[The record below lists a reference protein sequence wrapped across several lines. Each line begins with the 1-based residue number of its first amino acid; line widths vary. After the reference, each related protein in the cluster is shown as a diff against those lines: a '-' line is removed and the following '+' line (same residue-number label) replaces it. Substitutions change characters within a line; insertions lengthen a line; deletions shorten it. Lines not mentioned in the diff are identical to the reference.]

1 MTPALVVAGLETVL
15 DRVLRLDPDIGPR
28 LAALNGAI
36 IAIESTDLG
45 LNCYLLPGPHG
56 VQLLDRYDG
65 EPTVRIRGSLAA
77 LVRQSSGRQQGGEVA
92 VEGDAAVGREFQAIL
107 MDLHIDWEEQLSQV
121 IGDVAA
127 YRLGR
132 LWRGFRD
139 WGQQTSGVLLRDS
152 GEYLQQELRVLP
164 PHHAVEQ
171 FLTAVD
177 VLREDTDRLAL
188 RIERLRRQL
197 TVDESA

>member
-1 MTPALVVAGLETVL
+1 MTPALVAAGLETVL
-15 DRVLRLDPDIGPR
+15 DRVLRLDPDVGPR

-45 LNCYLLPGPHG
+45 LSCYLLPGPHG
-56 VQLLDRYDG
+56 IQLLDRYDG
-65 EPTVRIRGSLAA
+65 EPTVHIRGSLMA
-77 LVRQSSGRQQGGEVA
+77 LIRQSGGRQQGGEVT

-127 YRLGR
+127 HRLGR
-132 LWRGFRD
+132 LWSGVRA
-139 WGQQTSGVLLRDS
+139 WGGQASAVLLRDG

-171 FLTAVD
+171 FLNAVD
-177 VLREDTDRLAL
+177 VLREDTDRLAM
-188 RIERLRRQL
+188 RIERLCRQL
-197 TVDESA
+197 AAGEST